1 MILLSSSHFFAL
13 ITLCLN
19 FDFFFIYQ
27 LFDCDFLNFLSVWRS
42 ILLSQQTILKIFIF
56 GIFLSILVR
65 CVTLLKVTNINV

>member
-1 MILLSSSHFFAL
+1 MILLSVSHFFAL
-13 ITLCLN
+13 IVLCLN
-19 FDFFFIYQ
+19 FDFCFIYQ
-27 LFDCDFLNFLSVWRS
+27 LLDCDFLSFLSVWRS